1 LLTTDGLHEP
11 TTPFDDVLGN
21 VGTLAPAQIVELV
34 PKLNVGVTFGFTTT
48 VNIPV
53 FAHCPDSGIN
63 R

>member
-1 LLTTDGLHEP
+1 VP
-11 TTPFDDVLGN
+11 TTPFDEVLGN
-21 VGTLAPAQIVELV
+21 VGALVPAQIVELV

-53 FAHCPDSGIN
+53 FAHCPDNGIN